1 MKKKISSEIIAD
13 SVNENGERITSFVL
27 TFPRFILAEL
37 NTHRAL
43 SRNSASSRAI
53 PFGTMSNEVT
63 NDPFIPI
70 DWQRNH
76 KGMQGTEYIVDDEE
90 IKEIIEEWIWTAN
103 STVSQATILNS
114 SYDVTKQ
121 LCNRMLEPYLWHKAI
136 VTATD
141 LENFFA
147 LRCPEYVLKI
157 GNEKKSFRSKVDMLD
172 YISGFDQLKFEYEN
186 VGQGEIHI
194 MELAER
200 MWDSMKDSEPSF
212 LKEGE
217 WHIPFGDKLD
227 ENRLHEVCRASG
239 YVFDKEIAK
248 VKIAT
253 ARCARVSYLNFN
265 GKDDYNADIKLH
277 GILSKS
283 GHWSP
288 FEHCARA
295 MTKEERDNNLVIQ
308 DGVVTSGVSGNFRGF
323 IQYRKMFKGENI
335 V

>member
-1 MKKKISSEIIAD
+1 
-13 SVNENGERITSFVL
+13 
-27 TFPRFILAEL
+27 
-37 NTHRAL
+37 
-43 SRNSASSRAI
+43 
-53 PFGTMSNEVT
+53 
-63 NDPFIPI
+63 
-70 DWQRNH
+70 
-76 KGMQGTEYIVDDEE
+76 
-90 IKEIIEEWIWTAN
+90 
-103 STVSQATILNS
+103 
-114 SYDVTKQ
+114 
-121 LCNRMLEPYLWHKAI
+121 MLEPYLWHKAI

-147 LRCPEYVLKI
+147 LRCPEYVLEI
-157 GNEKKSFRSKVDMLD
+157 GNEKRSFRSKRDMLD
-172 YISGFDQLKFEYEN
+172 YVSGFDQLRFEYEN

-200 MWDSMKDSEPSF
+200 MWDSMKDSEPRF

-227 ENRLHEVCRASG
+227 GNRLHDVCRASG
-239 YVFDKEIAK
+239 YVFDKEMAK
-248 VKIAT
+248 VMVAT

-295 MTKEERDNNLVIQ
+295 MTIDERDNNLVIQ
-308 DGVVTSGVSGNFRGF
+308 DGVVTSGVSANFRGF

>member
-13 SVNENGERITSFVL
+13 SVNGNGERITSFVL

-53 PFGTMSNEVT
+53 PFGVMSKEVT
-63 NDPFIPI
+63 DDPFIPI
-70 DWQRNH
+70 DWQKNH

-90 IKEIIEEWIWTAN
+90 IEAIIEEWVWSAN
-103 STVSQATILNS
+103 STTSQATILNS

-147 LRCPEYVLKI
+147 LRCPEYVLEI
-157 GNEKKSFRSKVDMLD
+157 GNEKRSFRSKRDMMN
-172 YISGFDQLKFEYEN
+172 YMSSFDQTEFQYEN

-200 MWDSMKDSEPSF
+200 MWDSMQDSEPKF

-217 WHIPFGDKLD
+217 WHIPFGDKFD
-227 ENRLHEVCRASG
+227 EERVQ
-239 YVFDKEIAK
+239 EIWLNQPREITTEK
-248 VKIAT
+248 IRVMIAT

-295 MTKEERDNNLVIQ
+295 MTKEERDNNLIIQ